1 MKKTV
6 QEKNITILQKSFEK
20 LLQFVLN
27 CGKIINVGSRKQGFE
42 TPVRPYKIRIKEE

>member
-20 LLQFVLN
+20 LLQFN
-27 CGKIINVGSRKQGFE
+27 SSYAIIINVGNRKQGFQ
-42 TPVRPYKIRIKEE
+42 TPVRPIK